1 MCDYVFRV
9 LGVLILPL
17 ITMFYWIL
25 IAWYFFFFFLLY
37 QALIFA
43 MSTNAIVDMYMKQGG

>member
-9 LGVLILPL
+9 LGVLILSL
-17 ITMFYWIL
+17 ITTFL